1 MIKFI
6 MSKDMRLRTKIHYG
20 SEEKVL
26 QELEHYGIQR
36 SLILKSM
43 GGGYD
48 LQVEE
53 WLTYRKQVEADYHQ
67 FQLQISQG
75 SVTDTK

>member
-1 MIKFI
+1 MGKEI
-6 MSKDMRLRTKIHYG
+6 RLRTKTHSG

-48 LQVEE
+48 LKIEE
-53 WLTYRKQVEADYHQ
+53 WLTNRQQVEASHE
-67 FQLQISQG
+67 
-75 SVTDTK
+75 